1 MNNCQGVGTDI
12 IEIER
17 FEKTL
22 KRSPKITEKLF
33 SPKENSYCLSKG
45 KNKALHLA
53 GRFAAK
59 EAIVKALGEGFG
71 REISFLDLEILNNKK
86 GQPEVFLSEKLK
98 KRFPKIK
105 VLISISHSKTAA
117 IAVAFASAI

>member
-1 MNNCQGVGTDI
+1 MNNFQGVGTDI

-22 KRSPKITEKLF
+22 ERTPQITEKLF
-33 SPKENSYCLSKG
+33 SAKENSYCQSKG
-45 KNKALHLA
+45 KNKVLHLA

-71 REISFLDLEILNNKK
+71 REISFLDLEILNNEK
-86 GQPEVFLSEKLK
+86 GQPEVFFSEKLK
-98 KRFPKIK
+98 QKFPNTK
-105 VLISISHSKTAA
+105 VLISISHSKTV
-117 IAVAFASAI
+117 AVAFALAL

>member
-1 MNNCQGVGTDI
+1 MNNFQGVGTDI

-22 KRSPKITEKLF
+22 QRSPKITEKLF
-33 SPKENSYCLSKG
+33 SPKENSYCQSKG
-45 KNKALHLA
+45 KNKVLHLA

-71 REISFLDLEILNNKK
+71 RTISFLDLEILNNKK
-86 GQPEVFLSEKLK
+86 GQPIVFFSEKLK
-98 KRFPKIK
+98 KKFPKIK
-105 VLISISHSKTAA
+105 VLISISHSKTV
-117 IAVAFASAI
+117 AVAFALAI